1 MSEILNAVTWPIVAL
16 FLGLIALLLFRLPI
30 KELIGRTTSID
41 KSGLRA
47 GSTPEAQREDRK
59 TEAVQELLA
68 AIGESPSLLDV
79 EQRIRKDLE
88 ARGLETNGDT
98 VRVLIRH
105 LAASQ
110 LLVQFEQ
117 IHNFIFGSQIFLLKR
132 LNEVVGQGRH
142 EKDIRVH
149 FEHVQKQFHEEL
161 SSWTFDQYMR
171 FLFDRTL
178 IVKHGDIFHITNMG
192 VEYLTWMARNGRS
205 ENAPL

>member
-1 MSEILNAVTWPIVAL
+1 VNDILNSINWPIVAL
-16 FLGLIALLLFRLPI
+16 VLGLVALFLFRAPI
-30 KELIGRTTSID
+30 KDLISRTTSID
-41 KSGLRA
+41 KSGLKTA
-47 GSTPEAQREDRK
+47 STPEAQREDRK

-79 EQRIRKDLE
+79 EERIRQDLDV
-88 ARGLETNGDT
+88 RGLETTGDT
-98 VRVLIRH
+98 VKVLIKH

-142 EKDIRVH
+142 EDEVRSH
-149 FEHVQKQFHEEL
+149 FANVQKTFSEQL
-161 SSWTFDQYMR
+161 GKWTYDQYMG
-171 FLFDRTL
+171 FLYDRSL
-178 IVKHGDIFHITNMG
+178 VIRHGEVIHITNLG

>member
-1 MSEILNAVTWPIVAL
+1 MSEILNAVTWPIVVL
-16 FLGLIALLLFRLPI
+16 FLGLIALLLFRRPI
-30 KELIGRTTSID
+30 QDLIGRTTSID
-41 KSGLRA
+41 KSGLKA
-47 GSTPEAQREDRK
+47 SSTPEAQREDRK

-79 EQRIRKDLE
+79 EQRIRQDLE
-88 ARGLETNGDT
+88 ARSLETSGDT

-149 FEHVQKQFHEEL
+149 FEHVQKFHEEL

-171 FLFDRTL
+171 FLFDRIL
-178 IVKHGDIFHITNMG
+178 IVKHGEIFHITNMG

>member
-1 MSEILNAVTWPIVAL
+1 MNDLLSSISWPIVAL
-16 FLGLIALLLFRLPI
+16 LLGLFALFLFRAQI
-30 KELIGRTTSID
+30 KDLLSRTTSID
-41 KSGLRA
+41 RSGLKA
-47 GSTPEAQREDRK
+47 ASTPEAQREDRK

-79 EQRIRKDLE
+79 EQRIRQDLTV
-88 ARGLETNGDT
+88 RGLETTGDT
-98 VRVLIRH
+98 VKVLIRH

-117 IHNFIFGSQIFLLKR
+117 VHNFIFGSQIFLLKR

-142 EKDIRVH
+142 EDEIRHH
-149 FEHVQKQFHEEL
+149 FANVQKGFSEQL
-161 SSWTFDQYMR
+161 SKWTYDQYMR
-171 FLFDRTL
+171 FLYDRSL
-178 IVKHGDIFHITNMG
+178 VIRHGTIIHITNLG